1 MLGRPRPLWS
11 RAALWPV
18 LVTLLLAG
26 GAACGRTGGD
36 GTTGVKPRGSATVP
50 RATITVLAAASLT
63 DAFTQLGQAFEA
75 ARPGTKVVF
84 SFGASSALA
93 TQANEGA
100 PADLMASADEAN
112 LEKVVDAGNASM
124 PSVFA
129 RNRLAI
135 LVARGNPKGIRALPD
150 LARPGVDFVLCAP
163 EVPCGKF
170 GAQALGKAGVTA
182 PPRSYEENV
191 KAVVTKVTLGE
202 ADAGIVYVTDVKG
215 AGGRAEGVDIPDAQN
230 VVAVYPMAVLRQSGR
245 PELARAFLDY
255 VLSPAGQ
262 QVLARHG
269 FLPA

>member
-1 MLGRPRPLWS
+1 MPSQPLSS

-26 GAACGRTGGD
+26 AGCGGTGGPS
-36 GTTGVKPRGSATVP
+36 GAKPRTASSTTVP
-50 RATITVLAAASLT
+50 RATLTVLAAASLT
-63 DAFTQLGQAFEA
+63 DAFTQLGRAFEA
-75 ARPGTKVVF
+75 ARPGTKVAF

-100 PADLMASADEAN
+100 PADLMASADETN
-112 LEKVVDAGNASM
+112 VQKVVDAGNASD
-124 PSVFA
+124 PKVFA

-135 LVARGNPKGIRALPD
+135 LVAKGNPKGIRALPD

-170 GAQALGKAGVTA
+170 GAQALGKARVTA
-182 PPRSYEENV
+182 KPRSYEENV

-202 ADAGIVYVTDVKG
+202 ADAGIVYVTDVKA
-215 AGGRAEGVDIPDAQN
+215 AGPRAEGVDIPDAHN

-262 QVLARHG
+262 QVLARYG